1 MTRALRPST
10 LPWWLL
16 FLAAPL
22 IWYAHFWAV
31 YLVAEAAC
39 RLGTG
44 DRTWLS
50 VAVVIV
56 TVAAVALILWVTVG
70 ALRRGG
76 DGHRAELAWV
86 GGMLGFVFAL
96 ATVAVGMPAVAFGP
110 C

>member
-1 MTRALRPST
+1 MIRALRPST

-16 FLAAPL
+16 FLAAPV
-22 IWYAHFWAV
+22 IWYGHFWTV

-39 RLGTG
+39 SLGTG

-50 VAVVIV
+50 VLVVVLTI
-56 TVAAVALILWVTVG
+56 AAVALILWVSIG
-70 ALRRGG
+70 SFRRGG

-86 GGMLGFVFAL
+86 GGMLGVVFAI
-96 ATVAVGMPAVAFGP
+96 ATIAVGLPAITFSP